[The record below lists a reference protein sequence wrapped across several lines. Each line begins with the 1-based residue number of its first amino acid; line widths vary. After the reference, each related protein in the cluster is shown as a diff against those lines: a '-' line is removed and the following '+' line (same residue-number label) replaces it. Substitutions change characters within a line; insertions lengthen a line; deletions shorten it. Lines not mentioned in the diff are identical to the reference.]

1 MVWFQALLQDRRDSR
16 VSALARRLALSR
28 VEQKIVSQSAK
39 SYPALLGPLSEKPVT
54 ASRMHR
60 LLCPLR
66 PEVQC
71 FLTAVAPP
79 ALAAKMKS
87 YFIRVGRLTPWVR
100 GRDLQA
106 LGIPAGFRYSFILL
120 EALNGQLDGK
130 FKDRRSALEWVR
142 KSFAP

>member
-1 MVWFQALLQDRRDSR
+1 MVWFQTLLLGRESGE
-16 VSALARRLALSR
+16 VASLSKRLALSS

-39 SYPALLGPLSEKPVT
+39 SYPALLKPLAEKPVT
-54 ASRMHR
+54 ASRTHR

-71 FLTAVAPP
+71 FLLASAPKE
-79 ALAAKMKS
+79 LASRMKS
-87 YFIRVGRLTPWVR
+87 YFAKERQMEPWVR

-106 LGIPAGFRYSFILL
+106 LGIPPGFRYSFILL

-130 FKDRRSALEWVR
+130 FKDRRQALEWVK
-142 KSFAP
+142 KSFSA